1 MPNLR
6 RAYSNPA
13 ARREFSASR
22 SENQSRHS
30 TNRLRNQLIAARRA
44 EAEAKAALRKTD
56 RRFAAIAET
65 ASDWFWEMDSD
76 LRFSK
81 LSDRYF
87 DVTGLSTEDRIGKT
101 RPESVDPALL
111 KKDAGRWNAHLAM
124 LNARQPF
131 SNFEYTFTAPDRSER
146 HVRISGTPIFDDD
159 GSFEGYCGTGT
170 DLTAS
175 VEAQRKIGQEQ
186 QLFMGAVESMSD
198 AFALF
203 DPNDRL
209 VFCNERFRS
218 INPGLA
224 KVLVP
229 GMTFEAM
236 VRNNLEHGRL
246 VEALGREEEY
256 IRERLARHQ
265 SPKEPT
271 LSQRKDGRWLLIK
284 EEHAP
289 DGSTFLINTDVT
301 KLKQREEA
309 LQHAKETA
317 ERANGFKSDFL
328 AKMSHE
334 LRTPLNAVIGFSE
347 VLKNEL
353 FGPIGNAQYLDYAED
368 IFRSGRHLLD
378 LINDVL
384 DVSKIEA
391 GKYQLSLGDVDLT
404 TLVRETT
411 RSVRAQ
417 RNQKELQ
424 LRTTVARNLPNI
436 RADERAIRQ
445 ILLNLLSNAIKFTP
459 EGGRIRVRAAQD
471 RNGDIRI
478 VVSDTGIGIPKD
490 KIETVLTPFVQLGSI
505 DVANGGGTGLGLPI
519 VDSLVQLHG
528 GTLELKSAH
537 GAWTRVSVCFP
548 KQCITPPNSLSD

>member
-6 RAYSNPA
+6 RAYANPA
-13 ARREFSASR
+13 IRRDTAASR
-22 SENQSRHS
+22 TEGPSRHS
-30 TNRLRNQLIAARRA
+30 FNRLRSQLIAARRA
-44 EAEAKAALRKTD
+44 EAEAKATLRKTN
-56 RRFAAIAET
+56 RRFKAIAET
-65 ASDWFWEMDSD
+65 ASDWFWEMDPD

-81 LSDRYF
+81 MSDRYF
-87 DVTGLSTEDRIGKT
+87 DVTGLSPKDRIGKT
-101 RPESVDPALL
+101 RPESVGPALL
-111 KKDAGRWNAHLAM
+111 KKDADRWNEHLAM
-124 LNARQPF
+124 LDARQPF
-131 SNFEYTFTAPDRSER
+131 SNFEYTFMAPDGSER
-146 HVRISGTPIFDDD
+146 HVRINGTPIFDDN
-159 GSFEGYCGTGT
+159 GNFEGYCGTGT

-175 VEAQRKIGQEQ
+175 VEAQRKIGHEQ

-203 DPNDRL
+203 DPDDRL
-209 VFCNERFRS
+209 VFCNERFRN

-224 KVLVP
+224 KVLAP

-246 VEALGREEEY
+246 IEALGREEEY

-309 LQHAKETA
+309 LQRAKETA
-317 ERANGFKSDFL
+317 ERASGFKSDFL

-391 GKYQLSLGDVDLT
+391 GKYQLNLGDVDLT

-417 RNQKELQ
+417 RSQKELQ

-471 RNGDIRI
+471 RYGDIRI

-505 DVANGGGTGLGLPI
+505 DIANGGGTGLGLPI
-519 VDSLVQLHG
+519 VKTLVQLHG

-537 GAWTRVSVCFP
+537 GAWTRVSVRLP
-548 KQCITPPNSLSD
+548 KQCIVSSNSS

>member
-22 SENQSRHS
+22 SENPSRHS
-30 TNRLRNQLIAARRA
+30 MNRLRSQLIAARRA

-56 RRFAAIAET
+56 RRFKAIAET
-65 ASDWFWEMDSD
+65 ASDWFWEMDRE

-81 LSDRYF
+81 ISDRYF
-87 DVTGLSTEDRIGKT
+87 DVTGLSPKDRIGKT
-101 RPESVDPALL
+101 RPETVDPALL
-111 KKDAGRWNAHLAM
+111 KKDADQWNAHHAM
-124 LNARQPF
+124 LDARQPF
-131 SNFEYTFTAPDRSER
+131 SNFEYTFMAPDGSER

-159 GSFEGYCGTGT
+159 GNFEGYSGTGT

-203 DPNDRL
+203 DPDDRL
-209 VFCNERFRS
+209 VFCNERFRN
-218 INPGLA
+218 INPGIA

-229 GMTFEAM
+229 GLTFEAM
-236 VRNNLEHGRL
+236 VRHNLEQGWL
-246 VEALGREEEY
+246 IEALGCEEEY

-271 LSQRKDGRWLLIK
+271 LSQRKDGRWVLIK

-301 KLKQREEA
+301 ILKQREEA
-309 LQHAKETA
+309 LRHAKETA
-317 ERANGFKSDFL
+317 ERASGFKSDFL

-368 IFRSGRHLLD
+368 IYHSGRHLLD

-404 TLVRETT
+404 TLVRETA

-417 RNQKELQ
+417 LNQKELQ

-436 RADERAIRQ
+436 NADERAIRQ

-471 RNGDIRI
+471 RNGDVRI

-490 KIETVLTPFVQLGSI
+490 QIETVLTPFVQLGSI
-505 DVANGGGTGLGLPI
+505 NTANGGGTGLGLPI
-519 VDSLVQLHG
+519 VHSLIQQHG
-528 GTLELKSAH
+528 GRLELKSAH
-537 GAWTRVSVCFP
+537 GAWTRVSVCLP
-548 KQCITPPNSLSD
+548 KQCIMPPNSS

>member
-1 MPNLR
+1 MPNLH
-6 RAYSNPA
+6 RAYSNLA
-13 ARREFSASR
+13 ARREFSASKTE
-22 SENQSRHS
+22 SPSRHS
-30 TNRLRNQLIAARRA
+30 INRLRNQLIAARRA
-44 EAEAKAALRKTD
+44 EAEAKAALRRTN
-56 RRFAAIAET
+56 RHFRAIAET
-65 ASDWFWEMDSD
+65 ASDWFWEMDRD

-81 LSDRYF
+81 MSDRYF
-87 DVTGLSTEDRIGKT
+87 DVTGLSPEDRIGKT
-101 RPESVDPALL
+101 RSESVDPALL
-111 KKDAGRWNAHLAM
+111 KKDAKRWNAHLAM
-124 LNARQPF
+124 LDARKPF
-131 SNFEYTFTAPDRSER
+131 SNFEYTFMAPDGSER

-159 GSFEGYCGTGT
+159 TNFEGYCGTGT

-203 DPNDRL
+203 DPDDRL
-209 VFCNERFRS
+209 VFCNERFR
-218 INPGLA
+218 NLNQALA
-224 KVLVP
+224 KFLVP

-236 VRNNLEHGRL
+236 LRNNLEHGRL
-246 VEALGREEEY
+246 VDALGREEEY

-265 SPKEPT
+265 SPKEPI
-271 LSQRKDGRWLLIK
+271 LSQRADGRWLLIK

-301 KLKQREEA
+301 MLKQREEA

-317 ERANGFKSDFL
+317 ERASEFKSDFL

-353 FGPIGNAQYLDYAED
+353 FGPIGNAQYLDYVED
-368 IFRSGRHLLD
+368 IFHSGKHLLD

-391 GKYQLSLGDVDLT
+391 GKYQLSLGDVDIT
-404 TLVRETT
+404 TLIRETT

-424 LRTTVARNLPNI
+424 LRTTIAHNLPNI
-436 RADERAIRQ
+436 RADERALRQ

-459 EGGRIRVRAAQD
+459 TGGRINVRAAHD
-471 RNGDIRI
+471 RNGDIKI

-490 KIETVLTPFVQLGSI
+490 KIETILKPFVQLGSI
-505 DVANGGGTGLGLPI
+505 NTANGGGTGLGLPI
-519 VDSLVQLHG
+519 VESLVQQHG

-537 GAWTRVSVCFP
+537 GAWTRVSVCLP
-548 KQCITPPNSLSD
+548 KQCAIPSNSS